1 MNDLVFDFET
11 RSKCDLRK
19 CGAYVYASHPST
31 IVLCT
36 GYSYRGKFYLIERDG
51 DYSHFFELVKKCDRV
66 VAHNY
71 QFEKQIYEN
80 VLKSKPGW
88 VPILANKWS
97 CTMARALAYSLPR
110 SLEAL
115 CSSLGLPLKKDMK
128 GNRVMLKLSKPRKP
142 SKNNPAEWFDGE
154 EDFKI
159 LYDYCMRD
167 VQVQTKLNE
176 ILYDLSTPEK
186 KLWELDGKIN
196 ERGIPIDLELVK
208 KAQGF
213 VERFIEEQNIQLA
226 ALTDGYVTSASQAA
240 KLVSFFNLKGVSIPD
255 MRASTVLEFL
265 HNLPDGELKEILK
278 IRKNVAKSSVKK
290 LAAMVDRTGLNA
302 RARGGMVYHAASTG
316 RWGGSGIQIQNL
328 PRPVIKDEEQC
339 LEDLAAWGYDSFK
352 HHYPNVT
359 DACSSILR
367 GMVAAPEGK
376 KFIVADFSAI
386 EARMIFWLS
395 RCSLGVDQFRKSKP
409 IYEEMAARILNKP
422 VEEVIK
428 NERQLGKQAILGCG
442 YGMGSAKF
450 EMTCASYG
458 MDVDKELADS
468 AVKTYR
474 ETYAEVPTF
483 WYALED
489 AAVRAVKFSPTTN
502 VGNIKFAKR
511 GDYLFCQL
519 PSGRKLSY
527 YQPKLEKVKTPWG
540 KMKDQLTYMTTDSLT
555 KKWVRTKTYGGKIAE
570 NVTQAVARDCMVNSI
585 FAVEKAGY
593 NIIFSVHD
601 EIICEVDESF
611 GNVSEFERLMEIA
624 PVWGQDIP
632 IKVEGYEGKRYRK

>member
-19 CGAYVYASHPST
+19 CGTYVYASHPST
-31 IVLCT
+31 VVLCT

-88 VPILANKWS
+88 VSIPAGKWS

-115 CSSLGLPLKKDMK
+115 GSALGLPIKKDMK

-142 SKNNPAEWFDGE
+142 SKNNPDEWFEGA
-154 EDFKI
+154 EDFQT
-159 LYDYCMRD
+159 LYDYCLRD
-167 VQVQTKLNE
+167 VEVQTKLNE
-176 ILYDLSTPEK
+176 ILYELSTPEK
-186 KLWELDGKIN
+186 KLWLLDGVIN
-196 ERGIPIDLELVK
+196 ERGIPIDLELVN
-208 KAQGF
+208 KAKDF
-213 VERFIEEQNIQLA
+213 VELFIEEKNLELSV
-226 ALTDGYVTSASQAA
+226 LTDGYVTSASQTA
-240 KLVSFFNLKGVSIPD
+240 KLVSYFNRIGMSIPD
-255 MRASTVLEFL
+255 MRAATVSEYLDK
-265 HNLPDGELKEILK
+265 LPDGDLKDILK

-290 LAAMVDRTGLNA
+290 LAAMVDRTGKNA
-302 RARGGMVYHAASTG
+302 RACGGMVYHAASTG

-328 PRPVIKDEEQC
+328 PRPVIKNEEEC
-339 LEDLAAWGYDSFK
+339 LDDLKCWGYHSFK
-352 HHYPNVT
+352 HKYPDVT

-367 GMVAAPEGK
+367 GMIAAPEGK

-395 RCSLGVDQFRKSKP
+395 SCSLGLTQFKRSKP
-409 IYEEMAARILNKP
+409 IYEEMAARILKKP
-422 VEEVIK
+422 VDEVTK
-428 NERQLGKQAILGCG
+428 EERQLGKGAVLGAA
-442 YGMGSAKF
+442 YSMGPAKF
-450 EMTCASYG
+450 KLTCEAQGTQVS
-458 MDVDKELADS
+458 KELSES
-468 AVKTYR
+468 AIKTYR
-474 ETYAEVPTF
+474 ETYSEVPKF

-489 AAVRAVKFSPTTN
+489 AAIRAVKYSPTTQ
-502 VGNIKFAKR
+502 VRNIKFAKR

-527 YQPKLEKVKTPWG
+527 FQPELQKTKTPWG
-540 KMKDQLTYMTTDSLT
+540 ESKDQLTYMTTDSLT
-555 KKWVRTKTYGGKIAE
+555 KKWVRTTTYGGKLAE
-570 NVTQAVARDCMVNSI
+570 NVTQAAARDAMVNSI

-593 NIIFSVHD
+593 KIIFSVHD

-611 GNVSEFERLMEIA
+611 GSVTEFEKIMEI
-624 PVWGQDIP
+624 PPLWGQDIP
-632 IKVEGYEGKRYRK
+632 IKVEGYEGRRYRK